1 MLGGSEGGNVGL
13 MGEISRTVWEGLG
26 KGSVVGV
33 IPEVLQPREV
43 HCDLP
48 TQLQAPLMCVLR

>member
-1 MLGGSEGGNVGL
+1 MGL

-43 HCDLP
+43 QCDLP